1 MTFRT
6 VAAALAVL
14 LGAVSVASAQSSS
27 NSLLD
32 LTSGA
37 QHDQNKKPFSELEM
51 EKIRAALVA
60 KGFTAPTV
68 LQRDGD
74 GFLAVAWKN
83 TDPYD
88 VWVDPQSGVIA
99 SRRR

>member
-1 MTFRT
+1 MNRT
-6 VAAALAVL
+6 IAAALALL
-14 LGAVSVASAQSSS
+14 LGTVSAAYAQSSS

-32 LTSGA
+32 RPLGA
-37 QHDQNKKPFSELEM
+37 QHEQNKKPFSDLEM
-51 EKIRAALVA
+51 EKIRSALVA